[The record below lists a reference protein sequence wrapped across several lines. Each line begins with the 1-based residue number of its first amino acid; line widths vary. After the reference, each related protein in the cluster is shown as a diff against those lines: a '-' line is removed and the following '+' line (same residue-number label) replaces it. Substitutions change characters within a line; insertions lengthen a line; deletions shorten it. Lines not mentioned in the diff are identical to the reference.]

1 MRNKLEENEKKIG
14 ITFSINRELNR
25 VINDNYKN
33 KSKYLERLVYQD
45 LLKNKL
51 ISRDFIL

>member
-25 VINDNYKN
+25 VINDNHKN